1 MLTRE
6 EALDL
11 ISDVEKFYCESADEY
26 GYYCYEAESVINK
39 IYDSFEEA
47 MKPKRCSSCKYWD
60 FNEQGHFKRC
70 FNGKGNV
77 VSTEADFGCNRY
89 EPKE

>member
-1 MLTRE
+1 MEKALEVLTDMHSIYKGDHRITQ
-6 EALDL
+6 ALNE
-11 ISDVEKFYCESADEY
+11 VK
-26 GYYCYEAESVINK
+26 
-39 IYDSFEEA
+39 EA
-47 MKPKRCSSCKYWD
+47 MKTKTCSSCKYWD

-89 EPKE
+89 EQKEQG